1 MSQNLTKREKT
12 KNRYRALARKGD
24 RLEGPGIWCTCPM
37 GKEKQ
42 VIGELYDVLDSLAE
56 ELWPRD
62 PNVFTNNDAQSD
74 DDLDEEDFEK
84 ALANELSAI
93 KKPAANERRLK
104 NVFID
109 TKCLAFLSCR
119 PPLDPVRVTLAYFEE
134 IERTGRARTRNVL
147 RLSPVV
153 ATCVANPTEIASL
166 ARRVLKPVF
175 EADPPRPYRY
185 KIQTRIRNNT
195 KLSSEVL
202 IPEIAQCVP
211 KELGHVVDLQN
222 PEMVVLVEIYQA
234 VCGISVVPDWLKYKR
249 FNVVEYVQSLNRA
262 DETKES
268 EEVSGP

>member
-1 MSQNLTKREKT
+1 MSQNTAKREKT

-24 RLEGPGIWCTCPM
+24 RLEGPGIWVTCPM

-62 PNVFTNNDAQSD
+62 PGVPIKDDAQSGD
-74 DDLDEEDFEK
+74 DTDEEDFEK

-93 KKPAANERRLK
+93 KKPKANERRLK

-109 TKCLAFLSCR
+109 TKCLAFLSCK
-119 PPLDPVRVTLAYFEE
+119 PPLDSVRLTLAYFEE
-134 IERTGRARTRNVL
+134 IEKTGRARTRNVL
-147 RLSPVV
+147 RLSPVI
-153 ATCVANPTEIASL
+153 ATCVANPTEIVSL

-175 EADPPRPYRY
+175 EASPPRPHRY

-195 KLSSEVL
+195 KLSSADLV
-202 IPEIAQCVP
+202 PEIAKCVP
-211 KELGHVVDLQN
+211 TELGHVVDLQN

-249 FNVVEYVQSLNRA
+249 FSVVEYAQSLNRA
-262 DETKES
+262 EQTKDTGQ
-268 EEVSGP
+268 VPGP